1 MKNFLKFIGLIF
13 VIIII
18 ASAIN
23 SVSKDKNSNV
33 SVDTDKK
40 TEKQQEVKEKKK
52 DYEITDTKIE
62 KDSFSTYAVGVLKNN
77 SDSDKSYVQVVF
89 PVYDKS
95 GNKVGSAM
103 ANINDLKANSTWKFK
118 ALYLG
123 SEKNV
128 TIKFEEVEVT
138 GF

>member
-1 MKNFLKFIGLIF
+1 MKNFLKFMGLIF
-13 VIIII
+13 VIVII

-77 SDSDKSYVQVVF
+77 SDKSYVQVVF